1 MAKWRHAV
9 GGRKQSL
16 WGLGHRVC
24 VRPVLCILGRLV
36 GLWVGLGAGL
46 FGGVTPLSARGD
58 EGSVARPNI
67 LWITSEDNGQELG
80 CYGDRFATTP
90 HLDALAGAGMR
101 YQNVWSNAP
110 VCAPARTTILTG
122 RYPTTLGAQHMRSQV
137 PVVDNL
143 PLYPALLR
151 QAGYYCCNR
160 SKEDYNIDTPADLWN
175 DSSPRAHWRNRA
187 PGQPFMAVVNLTV
200 SHESQIRTRP
210 HQAVHD
216 PAQVPLP
223 PFHPDRPEIRQ
234 DWAQYYDKVSE
245 MDRQVGQCLA
255 ELEHDGLR
263 DQTIIFYYGD
273 HGTGMPRGK
282 RWLYETGLRVPLI
295 VWVPDAYRELVGAEY
310 QPGEVNPRLVSFID
324 LFPTLLSLIGS
335 EIPAD
340 LPGSAFLGPHTGSAP
355 QYLFGFRDRMDE
367 RYDLSRAVR
376 DSRYA
381 YIRNYWPQL
390 PQGQYLDY
398 LFQTPTTRVWQAAF
412 QAGQCTPAQNAFW
425 QTKPVEELYDL
436 ETDPHQV
443 QNLAEEPQHRAV
455 LTRLRAVLQQHLL
468 ATHDLGFL
476 PESDMWERAV
486 ELPPMQLGRTAAP
499 LPWDR
504 ILSAADL
511 ATSPER
517 DSAQACLAGLSDP
530 DAAVRYWSLVGLL
543 WDAQRPDVD
552 ELSADDRAQIT
563 ALSRQDPSGAVRGI
577 ACRWLALAPDP
588 SEPAAGVDKNS
599 RPEADASFAARRTQ
613 ALQQL
618 VVEATRESASFWQR
632 VESLNA
638 LIHCQPTASEL
649 HPHWAALSQL
659 NRTGPPRQDFYLQ
672 RLLEVLPRQM
682 NVVVLV
688 SDDQRW
694 DSLGVAGNPHI
705 HTPQLD
711 QLAHRGVHFTEAR
724 VTTSICMTSRASI
737 LTGQTMSRHGID
749 RFGVPLDPSAFAH
762 TYQGRLREAGYW
774 TGFVGKYGVG
784 APRADDFD
792 FLRAYEGRHWM
803 QRNGES
809 VHVTELNRRDA
820 LEFLQQRPADRPFLL
835 SVSFFAPHAED
846 GHPDQY
852 RPQAWSEAWYQ
863 DKRIPPSAWAAERF
877 HSALPD
883 FLRAPQNEGRVRFNW
898 RFDTPEKYQ
907 ASMQNYYRLITE
919 VDAAVGDLFTELERQ
934 GVAENTLVLFIGD
947 NGYFHADRG
956 LADKWYPYDQALRV
970 PLIVFDPRLASEK
983 RGIKREQWVLNIDIA
998 PTVLSAAGLEPTA
1011 DVEGGDLSPLYLAG
1025 QVPKWRESFVY
1036 EHPTIT
1042 SRERIP
1048 SSQAIV
1054 RPDSKYVWWPEWQY
1068 EQWFDLRSDP
1078 DEVMNLADRPEHAD
1092 RLKAFRTELQRWFER
1107 PHP

>member
-1 MAKWRHAV
+1 MSGRSGGPSVSLSRSV
-9 GGRKQSL
+9 GRPLPCAAWLVVCLIITGR
-16 WGLGHRVC
+16 V
-24 VRPVLCILGRLV
+24 
-36 GLWVGLGAGL
+36 AGEVPAIA
-46 FGGVTPLSARGD
+46 GGNDASIP
-58 EGSVARPNI
+58 RPNI

-90 HLDALAGAGMR
+90 HLDALAAAGMR
-101 YQNVWSNAP
+101 YQHVWSNAP

-137 PVVDNL
+137 PVSKQL
-143 PLYPALLR
+143 PLYPTLLR

-160 SKEDYNIDTPADLWN
+160 SKEDYNIHTPADLWN
-175 DSSPRAHWRNRA
+175 DSSPQAHWRNRA

-200 SHESQIRTRP
+200 SHESQIRVRP
-210 HQAVHD
+210 HNTVHD

-245 MDRQVGQCLA
+245 MDQQVGRWLA
-255 ELEHDGLR
+255 ELAGDGLR
-263 DQTIIFYYGD
+263 ENTIIFYYGD
-273 HGTGMPRGK
+273 HGNGMPRGK

-310 QPGEVNPRLVSFID
+310 QPGEVNSRLVSFID
-324 LFPTLLSLIGS
+324 LFPTLLSLIDR
-335 EIPAD
+335 EIPTD
-340 LPGSAFLGPHTGSAP
+340 LPGSAFLGPRTGPAP
-355 QYLFGFRDRMDE
+355 EYLFGFRDRMDE

-376 DSRYA
+376 DSRYS

-398 LFQTPTTRVWQAAF
+398 MFQTPTTRVWQAAF
-412 QAGQCTPAQNAFW
+412 QAGQCTPAQRVFW

-436 ETDPHQV
+436 ATDPHQV
-443 QNLAEEPQHRAV
+443 QNLADDPQHRAI
-455 LTRLRAVLQQHLL
+455 LTRLRTVLQKHLV
-468 ATHDLGFL
+468 TTRDLGFL
-476 PESDMWERAV
+476 PESDFRKRAGDG
-486 ELPPMQLGRTAAP
+486 PP
-499 LPWDR
+499 
-504 ILSAADL
+504 SDL
-511 ATSPER
+511 ATAAQPIPWER
-517 DSAQACLAGLSDP
+517 IVAAAERATSADRVDNQDCLIGLDDP
-530 DAAVRYWSLVGLL
+530 DAAVRYWSLAGLL
-543 WDAQRPDVD
+543 WDAQQPAATG
-552 ELSADDRAQIT
+552 LSTEDQARIV
-563 ALSRQDPSGAVRGI
+563 ALSRQDPSSAVRVI
-577 ACRWLALAPDP
+577 ACRSLAWDP
-588 SEPAAGVDKNS
+588 SATANTSPAETGAAENQRAKTTS
-599 RPEADASFAARRTQ
+599 RRAE

-618 VVEATRESASFWQR
+618 VVDATRDSASFWQQ

-638 LIHCQPTASEL
+638 LVHCQPTASEL
-649 HPHWAALSQL
+649 LPHWAALSRL
-659 NRTGPPRQDFYLQ
+659 NRAGPPRQEFYLQ
-672 RLLEVLPRQM
+672 RLLDVLPRQM

-705 HTPQLD
+705 HTPNLD
-711 QLAHRGVHFTEAR
+711 QLARNGVHFTQAR

-749 RFGVPLDPSAFAH
+749 RFGVALEPAAFADA
-762 TYQGRLREAGYW
+762 YPGRLRTAGYW

-792 FLRAYEGRHWM
+792 FLRAYEGRHWL

-820 LEFLQQRPADRPFLL
+820 VEFLQQRPTDRPFLL
-835 SVSFFAPHAED
+835 NVSFFAPHAED

-852 RPQAWSEAWYQ
+852 RPQDWSEAWY
-863 DKRIPPSAWAAERF
+863 KGKPIPPSTWSSERF
-877 HSALPD
+877 YLALPE
-883 FLRAPQNEGRVRFNW
+883 FLRSPKNEGRVRFNW
-898 RFDTPEKYQ
+898 RFDTAEKSQ
-907 ASMQNYYRLITE
+907 TSMQNYYRLITE
-919 VDAAVGDLFTELERQ
+919 VDAAVGELFAELERQ

-956 LADKWYPYDQALRV
+956 LADKWYPYEQALRV
-970 PLIVFDPRLASEK
+970 PLIVYDPRLSPEK
-983 RGIKREQWVLNIDIA
+983 RGVKRDQWVLNIDVA
-998 PTVLSAAGLEPTA
+998 PTVLSAAGMQPTVG
-1011 DVEGGDLSPLYLAG
+1011 VEGSDMSPLYLAG
-1025 QVPKWRESFVY
+1025 PPPQWRESFVY

-1068 EQWFDLRSDP
+1068 EQWFDLRNDP
-1078 DEVMNLADRPEHAD
+1078 DEIINLAEQLEHEAT
-1092 RLKAFRTELQRWFER
+1092 LKAFRLELQRWLER